1 MAEESGEGFAWQQAG
16 KSLRAIHKR
25 RLSRRGGGYLKR
37 RLNDL
42 VYDNVSW
49 DVNFRLQESK

>member
-25 RLSRRGGGYLKR
+25 RLSRMGGGGATEKDATTL
-37 RLNDL
+37 
-42 VYDNVSW
+42 
-49 DVNFRLQESK
+49 